1 MEGRRRKGGMKEDER
16 MKKKLRDEIKEGGR
30 EERRGKRER
39 MKKGERE

>member
-16 MKKKLRDEIKEGGR
+16 MEKNLRDEIKEGGR
-30 EERRGKRER
+30 EERRRKRER